1 MPSIKRIV
9 AAALTLLALAA
20 AAYADPIKVGFSM
33 ALTGSVAQ
41 NGKQLIMA
49 LELWRDDINA
59 SGGLLGP
66 PVELGYYDDQSNPS
80 NVPGI

>member
-1 MPSIKRIV
+1 
-9 AAALTLLALAA
+9 
-20 AAYADPIKVGFSM
+20 M